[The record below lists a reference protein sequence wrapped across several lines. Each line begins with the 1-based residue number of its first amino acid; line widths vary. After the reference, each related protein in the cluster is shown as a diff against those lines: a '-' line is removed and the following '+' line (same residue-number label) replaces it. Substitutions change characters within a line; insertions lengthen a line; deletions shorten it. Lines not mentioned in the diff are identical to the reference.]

1 MKQHRH
7 NPLFYTKTGELDT
20 GQFVL
25 LVCCAVALALMV
37 GVSWFSAKEPSI
49 AAWAFFGSFTTFCFL
64 SGAAKDRAVLI
75 ANSRT
80 AGSVSRGI
88 ASAAQTVQDIPNQ
101 WASGDPDAG
110 TM

>member
-49 AAWAFFGSFTTFCFL
+49 AAWAFFGSFTTMCYING
-64 SGAAKDRAVLI
+64 SAKDRARLI
-75 ANSRT
+75 ANSKEVGD
-80 AGSVSRGI
+80 AAHGI
-88 ASAAQTVQDIPNQ
+88 ASQEVQDIPNQ
-101 WASGDPDAG
+101 WSSGDPDAG

>member
-37 GVSWFSAKEPSI
+37 GVSWFSAKEPSGF
-49 AAWAFFGSFTTFCFL
+49 AWSFFGSFTTMCFIA
-64 SGAAKDRAVLI
+64 GAAKDRARLI
-75 ANSRT
+75 ANSKT
-80 AGSVSRGI
+80 PGQVGYAI
-88 ASAAQTVQDIPNQ
+88 ASANPALPANTDDER
-101 WASGDPDAG
+101 ADS
-110 TM
+110 TS

>member
-37 GVSWFSAKEPSI
+37 GVSWFNGKEPSI
-49 AAWAFFGSFTTFCFL
+49 AAWGFFGSFTTFCFL

-75 ANSRT
+75 ANSK
-80 AGSVSRGI
+80 APGEVAHGI
-88 ASAAQTVQDIPNQ
+88 TDQMVQDIPNQ
-101 WASGDPDAG
+101 WASGDPNAG
-110 TM
+110 KM